1 MITNDLKIAF
11 KEVNEIL
18 NNIVPEE
25 YVSRIPKKFRS
36 ILIELEDKN
45 YVFNVDLDKN
55 IDEQNITEKTKD
67 LITVIYR
74 NYWCNDEEKK
84 ELDMILTENEKKYQ
98 EELSKIYNPDNLFK
112 KKEHLNNIPEN
123 NTSENNEATSLV
135 EIKELNFFQKIFDKI
150 KNLFLGKKQ

>member
-11 KEVNEIL
+11 KESNEIL

-25 YVSRIPKKFRS
+25 YVSKIPKKFRS
-36 ILIELEDKN
+36 ILMEFEDKD
-45 YVFNVDLDKN
+45 YVFQVDLDKD

-74 NYWCNDEEKK
+74 NYWCNDEERKA
-84 ELDMILTENEKKYQ
+84 LDMILTENERRYQ
-98 EELSKIYNPDNLFK
+98 EELSKKYNPDNLFK
-112 KKEHLNNIPEN
+112 KKEHLNNIQEN
-123 NTSENNEATSLV
+123 NTYENNLETSLV